1 MYNLSNH
8 VAEGNAQFIFLCNR
22 PPPLPPTKKN
32 KTKNKKQNKRRFT
45 GCCTVLQIT
54 EKILTKD
61 IFRGGSRAAA
71 TSKVERFL
79 VVVKAFQPLTITTE
93 RSILDV
99 AAALDPPLIFHW
111 LELITGILSFLKM
124 FTVRKTTT
132 YYHLTFQKLP
142 EYQEKNYISGIF
154 WAFKS
159 KLLIIYVATYI
170 TLFLPDSNNYLLY
183 V

>member
-1 MYNLSNH
+1 MCNLSNH
-8 VAEGNAQFIFLCNR
+8 VAEGNAQFIFLCN
-22 PPPLPPTKKN
+22 PLPPPPKK
-32 KTKNKKQNKRRFT
+32 KGASR
-45 GCCTVLQIT
+45 GCSTVLQLT

-79 VVVKAFQPLTITTE
+79 VIVKAFQPLTITTK

-111 LELITGILSFLKM
+111 LELITGILSFLKI

-132 YYHLTFQKLP
+132 
-142 EYQEKNYISGIF
+142 
-154 WAFKS
+154 
-159 KLLIIYVATYI
+159 
-170 TLFLPDSNNYLLY
+170 
-183 V
+183 